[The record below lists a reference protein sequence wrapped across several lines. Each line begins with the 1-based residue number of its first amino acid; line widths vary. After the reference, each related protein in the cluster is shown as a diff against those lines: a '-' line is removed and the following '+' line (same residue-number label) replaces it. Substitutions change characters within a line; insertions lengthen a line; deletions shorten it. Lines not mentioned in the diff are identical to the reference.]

1 MQPPGFLVVECFADP
16 QLLPIT
22 TIPINITAHKA
33 IFRAFLFVINIPFLV
48 TLQIYILITM
58 ESLSYCKIAVMTLLS
73 VIDVALDWLLHLDK
87 HLQALVA
94 EYKSFTYVILF
105 LIVFVETG
113 LVVMPLL
120 PGDSLLFAAG
130 SIAAMDNTLNI
141 FILIPLLICA
151 ALLGDNINY
160 FIGSKFGT
168 KVFDLNW
175 KLLKREYLE
184 RTEQFYEKHGGYTLI
199 MARFVPIVRTFA
211 PFAAGLGTMSYRK
224 FIGYCISGAVLWVT
238 SISSAGYFFGKLP
251 WVQKNFELV
260 VFGIIGISLLPIVFQ
275 TIKAKVSK

>member
-48 TLQIYILITM
+48 TIQIYILITM

-130 SIAAMDNTLNI
+130 SIAAMENTLNI

-275 TIKAKVSK
+275 VIKAKVSK